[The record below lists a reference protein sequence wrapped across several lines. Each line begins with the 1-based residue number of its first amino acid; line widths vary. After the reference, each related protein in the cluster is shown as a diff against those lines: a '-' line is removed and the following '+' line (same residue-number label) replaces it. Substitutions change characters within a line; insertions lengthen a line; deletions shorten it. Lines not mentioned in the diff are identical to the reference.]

1 MSTNKPYVLSFAT
14 TPSSHYFLK
23 NYDVLDLSRFGF
35 NETRML
41 ASHWEKIEPIV
52 AGIKSAG
59 YGDKNAEAF
68 QYIFDQL
75 AKPLFLAFIE
85 HVTEVK
91 GYRPIGVLLS
101 SYSSNRYFDH
111 ESGYER
117 LRRFFEETD
126 LAVFKLE
133 EVNGISYI
141 DEKNRVNGSLSS
153 LKNNYD
159 FLEKLVAVE
168 RNSYTFANSLQ
179 CNNTRSKEFY
189 LLHKVYD
196 GAVINGNVGL
206 GRQYTSIITRL
217 IRLLNVFPESL
228 FKDNSSGELP
238 TFELFDYVDTR
249 QRLVKKHSLL
259 TTTVSGCTV
268 VEVSNE
274 REHATGGSR
283 ELQLTL
289 NISVA
294 EPISGYI
301 IPIIIGTLGLSYEFI
316 KESDTSITFLLH
328 KPKGAA

>member
-1 MSTNKPYVLSFAT
+1 M
-14 TPSSHYFLK
+14 
-23 NYDVLDLSRFGF
+23 
-35 NETRML
+35 
-41 ASHWEKIEPIV
+41 
-52 AGIKSAG
+52 
-59 YGDKNAEAF
+59 
-68 QYIFDQL
+68 
-75 AKPLFLAFIE
+75 
-85 HVTEVK
+85 
-91 GYRPIGVLLS
+91 
-101 SYSSNRYFDH
+101 
-111 ESGYER
+111 
-117 LRRFFEETD
+117 
-126 LAVFKLE
+126 
-133 EVNGISYI
+133 
-141 DEKNRVNGSLSS
+141 
-153 LKNNYD
+153 
-159 FLEKLVAVE
+159 
-168 RNSYTFANSLQ
+168 
-179 CNNTRSKEFY
+179 
-189 LLHKVYD
+189 
-196 GAVINGNVGL
+196 GL